1 MGGTEA
7 MIVSKPAPTWS
18 LVVAG
23 CHSHSIRAGST
34 GQRHSV
40 KAGGERETG
49 RLIKTCK
56 DGEKGKE
63 VK

>member
-1 MGGTEA
+1 M
-7 MIVSKPAPTWS
+7 
-18 LVVAG
+18 VVPNRLRLGHWWWQDAILIPSG
-23 CHSHSIRAGST
+23 R

-56 DGEKGKE
+56 DGQKEKE